1 MPALREP
8 DLGPIVG
15 HVSDTSCRVWIR
27 GADADDKGAKL
38 HSDRRTIGI
47 AAVFEVAKADAAK
60 LNSEDGRRDLR
71 ERIAA
76 RYQPELKKKFA
87 GKAHGDLPKLYYF
100 RLHREYD
107 RTGTFWFGVDSC
119 ISGAK
124 SEKLKPETHYITL
137 FGTLVIDDPFGD
149 DRNVKS
155 RRLAEKLP
163 DPLVWGADLLDL
175 MTPRCTASFRTLAA
189 ETRTPGPLNFILGSC
204 RYPGVLWKAKEA
216 DVIFGPLRDEALG
229 LGHREPNAVD
239 KRVPKTPAHFVL
251 MVGDQI
257 YADMMNRHVPLGLAD
272 TFEEFQE
279 RYHTAFGSR
288 NMRQLLRQVPTYM
301 ILDDHEIEDNWTQ
314 DRLIKAA
321 SRKVF
326 HLAIGAYMS
335 YQWSHSPRSF
345 QTRLYYKFE
354 SNGYPF
360 FVLDTRTQ
368 RYMDDVE
375 NSLEDNHL
383 LGRPTI
389 GNEEPSQLDRL
400 LRWLTA
406 QQEERGDVPKFIV
419 TSSVFAPSPINA
431 REGREGTP
439 EQKVKWQEASDSW
452 SAFPETRKK
461 ILKTIIKNK
470 VQNVVFLSGDIHCA
484 NVARITFAGSPEAES
499 LKAFSVTSS
508 AFYWPFPFA
517 DGEPSSF
524 VHDSTM
530 PDQLDT
536 FRIDE
541 RHTMDYTA
549 TSFTQE
555 DNFCRVDLD
564 PKTFSLKVTA
574 MDKEGRVIR
583 KRDWLGRDIDNQPI
597 ISELKLAPW

>member
-1 MPALREP
+1 
-8 DLGPIVG
+8 VG
-15 HVSDTSCRVWIR
+15 HVSDTACRVWIR
-27 GADADDKGAKL
+27 GNDADDKGAEL
-38 HSDRRTIGI
+38 HSDRRTLGVTT
-47 AAVFEVAKADAAK
+47 VFEVTRADAAK
-60 LNSEDGRRDLR
+60 LNNEDGRRELR
-71 ERIAA
+71 EKFVTSYRT
-76 RYQPELKKKFA
+76 ELQKKQA
-87 GKAHGDLPKLYYF
+87 GKPHGDLPQLYYF

-107 RTGTFWFGVDSC
+107 RTGTFCFGEDSC
-119 ISGAK
+119 ITGLASA
-124 SEKLKPETHYITL
+124 KLKPETHYMAL

-149 DRNVKS
+149 DRNVS
-155 RRLAEKLP
+155 DHRLADKLP
-163 DPLVWGADLLDL
+163 DPSVWTADLLDL
-175 MTPRCTASFRTLAA
+175 MAPGCTASFRTLTAA
-189 ETRTPGPLNFILGSC
+189 AKPPGPLNFLLGSC

-216 DVIFGPLRDEALG
+216 DVIFGPLRNEALG
-229 LGHREPNAVD
+229 LGRRQDDPVD
-239 KRVPKTPAHFVL
+239 KQVPRDPAHFVL

-288 NMRQLLRQVPTYM
+288 NMRRLLRQVPTYM
-301 ILDDHEIEDNWTQ
+301 ILDDHEIEDNWSQ
-314 DRLIKAA
+314 DRLTKAA

-335 YQWSHSPRSF
+335 YQWSHSPRTF
-345 QTRLYYKFE
+345 QTRLYYSFDC
-354 SNGYPF
+354 NGYPF

-368 RYMDDVE
+368 RYMDDIE
-375 NSLEDNHL
+375 NSLADNHL

-400 LRWLTA
+400 LRWLVA
-406 QQEERGDVPKFIV
+406 QQQKRGDVPKFIV
-419 TSSVFAPSPINA
+419 TSSVFAPSPISA

-439 EQKVKWQEASDSW
+439 EQKVKWQEGSDSW
-452 SAFPETRKK
+452 PAFPETRKE

-470 VQNVVFLSGDIHCA
+470 IQNVVFLSGDIHCA
-484 NVARITFAGSPEAES
+484 NVAEIRFKGSPEAES

-524 VHDSTM
+524 VHDSTK

-536 FRIDE
+536 FVIDE
-541 RHTMDYTA
+541 QHVMDYVA
-549 TSFTQE
+549 TNFTQE

-564 PKTFSLKVTA
+564 PKAFSLKVTA
-574 MDKEGRVIR
+574 MDKDGRVIR
-583 KRDWLGRDIDNQPI
+583 RRDWLGRDIDSQPI
-597 ISELKLAPW
+597 ISALQLAPW